1 MAVAI
6 LGDRG
11 CGKTVFL
18 SLLYETQINYAN
30 ETKGD
35 FRFISSPGYV
45 NTMGKIVSGLR
56 MGNWPE
62 ATLKGLLAKY
72 WFLYGYRKRFPPN
85 KYDAVRFTIY
95 DIAGEDVNI
104 IDELITPYQEAGGL
118 DTIIYEDLPE
128 GLKTLL
134 DCNVLV
140 FLIDASRINSTP
152 RSEEYEAMMAYDTF
166 MATLISIV
174 AEYKSKKAGE
184 LKEKSKLY
192 PVFVLTKFDTVDRK
206 IFENIKLPN
215 RFPEPD
221 KRNAKKRKEYA
232 EKIMEK
238 FYRQTLALKYGG
250 KLLNVDFD
258 KAGYF
263 FSQIISELDE
273 DGEQV
278 PRLITKDS
286 ASYGIDYSYKEYR
299 GFIEYFRDIARQ
311 MPDEVKDE
319 QEFSV

>member
-1 MAVAI
+1 MAVAV

-18 SLLYETQINYAN
+18 SLLYETQVTYTN

-45 NTMGKIVSGLR
+45 NTMGKIVNGLR

-72 WFLYGYRKRFPPN
+72 WFLFGYRKMFPPN
-85 KYDAVRFTIY
+85 KYDAVKFTIY

-104 IDELITPYQEAGGL
+104 IDELIAPYQEEGMGG
-118 DTIIYEDLPE
+118 IVYEDLPD
-128 GLKTLL
+128 GLRTLL

-140 FLIDASRINSTP
+140 FLIDASRINAEV
-152 RSEEYEAMMAYDTF
+152 RSEEYESMMAYDTF

-174 AEYKSKKAGE
+174 AEYRSKKAGE
-184 LKEKSKLY
+184 LKDKSKLY
-192 PVFVLTKFDTVDRK
+192 PVFLMTKFDMVDRK
-206 IFENIKLPN
+206 IFEGLRIPPKYPSAD
-215 RFPEPD
+215 R
-221 KRNAKKRKEYA
+221 KSVKKRKAYA
-232 EKIMEK
+232 EKIMES

-250 KLLNVDFD
+250 KLMNVDFD

-263 FSQIISELDE
+263 FSQIRSEMDE
-273 DGEQV
+273 DGENA
-278 PRLITKDS
+278 PRIVSEKGTS
-286 ASYGIDYSYKEYR
+286 HIDYSYKEYR
-299 GFIEYFRDIARQ
+299 GFIEYFREIARQ
-311 MPDEVKDE
+311 MPDAVKDE

>member
-18 SLLYETQINYAN
+18 SLLFQTQVTYTD
-30 ETKGD
+30 ESEGD

-45 NTMGKIVSGLR
+45 NTMGKIANGMK

-72 WFLYGYRKRFPPN
+72 WFLFGYRKMFPPN
-85 KYDAVRFTIY
+85 KYDTVKFTIY

-104 IDELITPYQEAGGL
+104 IDELIAPYQEEGASG
-118 DTIIYEDLPE
+118 IVYEDLPD
-128 GLKTLL
+128 GLRTLL

-140 FLIDASRINSTP
+140 FLIDASRINADV
-152 RSEEYEAMMAYDTF
+152 RSEEYESMMAYDTF

-174 AEYKSKKAGE
+174 AEYRSKKVGE
-184 LKEKSKLY
+184 LKEKGKLY
-192 PVFVLTKFDTVDRK
+192 PVFLMTKFDMIDRK
-206 IFENIKLPN
+206 IFEALKIPPKPPL
-215 RFPEPD
+215 PD
-221 KRNAKKRKEYA
+221 KKYTKKRKAYA
-232 EKIMEK
+232 EKIMK
-238 FYRQTLALKYGG
+238 SFYEQTLALKYGG
-250 KLLNVDFD
+250 KLINVDFD

-263 FSQIISELDE
+263 FSQIKSEVSE
-273 DGEQV
+273 DGEDV
-278 PRLITKDS
+278 PAITEENAKS
-286 ASYGIDYSYKEYR
+286 RIDYSYKEYR
-299 GFIEYFRDIARQ
+299 AFIEYFRGIARQ
-311 MPDEVKDE
+311 MPDAVKDE